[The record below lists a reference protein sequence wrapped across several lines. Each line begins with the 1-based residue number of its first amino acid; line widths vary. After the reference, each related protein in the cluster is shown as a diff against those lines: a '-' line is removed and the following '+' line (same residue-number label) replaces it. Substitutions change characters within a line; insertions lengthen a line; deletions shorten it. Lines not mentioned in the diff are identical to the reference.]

1 MIPSKAEKFFEIIT
15 IIFIFIL
22 LNNLIGLIPYSFTAT
37 SHLVVAF
44 TLAFSMFI
52 GINIIT
58 FKKHKIKI
66 FELFLPPSTP
76 FFLAVILVPLEFISY
91 LIKPISLGARLFI
104 NLMSGHT
111 LLKVILYFVW
121 NLVLIDNF
129 ILALLP
135 FLVLFGLFGL
145 ELAVAVIQAYVFIV
159 LCCIYIQDCDP
170 N

>member
-1 MIPSKAEKFFEIIT
+1 M
-15 IIFIFIL
+15 
-22 LNNLIGLIPYSFTAT
+22 
-37 SHLVVAF
+37 
-44 TLAFSMFI
+44 
-52 GINIIT
+52 
-58 FKKHKIKI
+58 
-66 FELFLPPSTP
+66 FLPPSTP